1 MNVSTFL
8 PETADDP
15 QLQQLSAELAAV
27 PEETTLYLQTA
38 VDSASLA
45 LSPLL
50 TKLLR
55 HSLHE
60 LQQGRGLTII
70 PTESE
75 LSTVEAAH
83 LLGVSR
89 PFLVANLL
97 DAGVIPFHLVGTHR
111 RIALRDLLA
120 YQQEKQRQQ
129 AVLNELAALDQEMGL
144 L

>member
-1 MNVSTFL
+1 MTASTFI
-8 PETADDP
+8 PDAADDP
-15 QLQQLSAELAAV
+15 QLNELAAELAEV
-27 PEETTLYLQTA
+27 PEGATLYLQRA
-38 VDSASLA
+38 AGSPPLS

-55 HSLHE
+55 HSLRE
-60 LQQGRGLTII
+60 FQQGRALTVI
-70 PTESE
+70 PTEEE
-75 LSTVEAAH
+75 LSTFEAAH

-89 PFLVANLL
+89 PFLIANLL
-97 DAGVIPFHLVGTHR
+97 DTGVIPFHLVGTHR

-129 AVLNELAALDQEMGL
+129 TVLNELAALDQELGL